1 MNVTDKE
8 TERFLKFI
16 DPACRSGMVEIL
28 SNMRA
33 PIICVQMCVKGS
45 GVDCYHYDNYIV
57 AIGEDTLLDFKV
69 IRLDQAFAPF
79 KKDDAE
85 FIASYI
91 SRRFDNLK
99 LIFSSSITSV
109 FSKNISDMSVAIG
122 RRFYDDALTAS
133 LFSHN
138 RFAICLDL
146 SENNADFSNEL
157 WNVVLSNRANV
168 NRMMSEYV
176 SGTYFASDNIKKRIQ
191 VLYDSLSDSDK
202 LLLELGEDL
211 TNI

>member
-109 FSKNISDMSVAIG
+109 FSKNISGMSVVIG
-122 RRFYDDALTAS
+122 RRFYDGALTAS
-133 LFSHN
+133 LLSHN
-138 RFAICLDL
+138 RFAIRLDL

-191 VLYDSLSDSDK
+191 SYYDSLPDSEK
-202 LLLELGEDL
+202 LLLELGED
-211 TNI
+211 I

>member
-1 MNVTDKE
+1 MSVTDEE
-8 TERFLKFI
+8 TERFLNLVK
-16 DPACRSGMVEIL
+16 PECRSYAIKAL
-28 SNMRA
+28 SNTHT
-33 PIICVQMCVKGS
+33 PFV
-45 GVDCYHYDNYIV
+45 YIE
-57 AIGEDTLLDFKV
+57 IGIGYCDGYIKV
-69 IRLDQAFAPF
+69 IRDDMVSFIELNPVFAPF

-109 FSKNISDMSVAIG
+109 FSSITSVFSKNISGMSVVIG

-138 RFAICLDL
+138 KFAICLDL
-146 SENNADFSNEL
+146 SENNSDFSNEI
-157 WNVVLSNRANV
+157 WNVVLSSRSNV
-168 NRMMSEYV
+168 NRMMLAYV
-176 SGTYFASDNIKKRIQ
+176 SGKYYASDNIKKRIQ
-191 VLYDSLSDSDK
+191 ALYESLSDSDK